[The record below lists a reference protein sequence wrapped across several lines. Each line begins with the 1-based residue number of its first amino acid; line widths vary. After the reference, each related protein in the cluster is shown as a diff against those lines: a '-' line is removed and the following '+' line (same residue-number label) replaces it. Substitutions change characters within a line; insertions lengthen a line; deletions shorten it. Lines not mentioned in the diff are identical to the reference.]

1 LKAQRLR
8 FRYRLTGEAGALSNR
23 DLVRIWDD
31 AITGAGFNVARSEG
45 RRASP
50 QVALA
55 APIPLGMTSHCEI
68 ADIFLSEPA
77 DPDRVLASLQPL
89 LPSGIEAVAVT
100 EVGVDTRS
108 LQSQLRWAE
117 YEVTLSPGTAVVD
130 DLRDAVARLL
140 AADSLP
146 SEYQRANRVKTYD
159 LRPLIL
165 AIYVAG
171 TDTAPILRMRLR
183 AEPERTARADQV
195 VLALALPAAA
205 ATRRTRLELD
215 EVPVVTRAHRR
226 ASYLDGE

>member
-1 LKAQRLR
+1 LKVQRLR

-23 DLVRIWDD
+23 DLARIWDD
-31 AITGAGFNVARSEG
+31 ALTGAGLSVARSEG

-55 APIPLGMTSHCEI
+55 APLPLGMTSDCEI
-68 ADIFLSEPA
+68 ADVYLSEPA
-77 DPDRVLASLQPL
+77 DPGRVLASLRPL
-89 LPSGIEAVAVT
+89 LPRGMEAVAVS

-117 YEVTLSPGTAVVD
+117 YDVTLSPGTAGVN
-130 DLRDAVARLL
+130 DLRNAVSHLMAE
-140 AADSLP
+140 DSLP

-165 AIYVAG
+165 AIYVEG
-171 TDTAPILRMRLR
+171 TDAAPILRMRLR

-195 VLALALPAAA
+195 VLALGLPTPHS
-205 ATRRTRLELD
+205 TRRTRLELD

-226 ASYLDGE
+226 ASDLDGE